1 MGRKRVNLPKS
12 YWSMDEVRRVCIA
25 HGWYNAGNNR
35 EYENLLFRFVKDH
48 SKSPTQFQI
57 YMAAEDIACHT
68 IPAPKAT
75 DVFRELEKKTV
86 YYYKGE
92 ES

>member
-25 HGWYNAGNNR
+25 RGWYNAGNNND
-35 EYENLLFRFVKDH
+35 YEKLLGYVMNH
-48 SKSPTQFQI
+48 SKSPSQLEVYI
-57 YMAAEDIACHT
+57 ASEDIATHSV
-68 IPAPKAT
+68 PAPKAT
-75 DVFRELEKKTV
+75 DVYRELEKKTL
-86 YYYKGE
+86 YYFKGD